1 MPNKDTVPVL
11 LENVIHLVKTKVDV
25 KNNALVEQ
33 FVTALYAGL
42 RQEDLSSRSDSDLYC
57 AAISLWN
64 RLNGRSNDVPDIC
77 VYNPEISLNGWQST
91 HTIVEIVVS
100 DAPFLTESVMM
111 TLTRLGLIS
120 HLMLHQP
127 LALKR
132 DKQGNVSKILIN
144 PKNAKNFTIDAVFLL
159 EIDRQTESSKLALIR
174 DELNSVLNEIALAVT
189 DWKPMQ
195 DKLIT
200 VIDQLE
206 QKPQQ
211 NGIDYT
217 DTIIFLKWLSDHNF
231 TLLGYRYYDIKA
243 IEGDY
248 FITPDCTSSL
258 GIMKNSTNNQGYYLA
273 KLSPS
278 ARTALLAKNTIILT
292 KSDAK
297 SRVHR
302 PANIDHIGIKL
313 FDEKCNVIGEQR
325 FIGLYASSIYN
336 RSAITIPFIREKI
349 YRVLAASGYNPNTH
363 SYRALLNILETYPRD
378 EIIQASE
385 ADILYCGLG
394 VLHMQDRD
402 QLKLFIRKDLF
413 GRYYSCMVYVMK
425 EKYNTHLRQKTQQ
438 ILANYL
444 GSEREVEFN
453 TYFSE
458 GNMARTRYIVHVD
471 QHQEE
476 LKIDPA
482 EIEQNLTEAARSWDD
497 KFKTAIVSHY
507 GEEKGRY
514 LSERYTHAFP
524 QSYKEYVLANSA
536 VADIIK
542 LEKLSPDH
550 KLEMIFYRAQEE
562 QRDSNH
568 VRLKLF
574 HKDQPIHL
582 SDVLPMLEN
591 MGLKVLG
598 ETPFKVKV
606 SSDLVY
612 WILDFT
618 MFYTGENVLDL
629 TERSDDFMSTFH
641 QVWDNQLE
649 NDGFNKLVLKTRM
662 SGRQVAVLRAYAKYM
677 RQIGN
682 NFSQAYI
689 EKTLADLPELA
700 NSLFCYFHC
709 KFSLADGQPE
719 IDELLANF
727 EVKLETV
734 NNLDDD
740 RIIRRFIDLIT
751 ATSRTNFYQQL
762 TRDGSLK
769 GSFHNHGH
777 NYKPYISFKFESE
790 LIPDI
795 PLPQPKYEVFVYS
808 PDVEGVHLRGGKV
821 ARGGLRWSDRRE
833 DFRTEVLGLV
843 KAQQVK
849 NTVIV
854 PVGAKGG
861 FVCKNILPHHG
872 RAQAFNI
879 GQQCYRTFIRGLLDI
894 TDNIIDGV
902 LVHPQGVRFYDDAD
916 PYLVVA
922 ADKGTATFSD
932 IANDISFEYNF
943 WLGDAFASGGSVGY
957 DHKKMG
963 ITAKGAWESV
973 KRHFREVGIDCQRQ
987 TFTCI
992 AIGDMA
998 GDVFGNGMLLSQHTK
1013 LIAAFNHMHIFVDP
1027 DPDAG
1032 ISYKERKRLFNLPG
1046 SGWNDYDVN
1055 LLSKGGGIYLRAAK
1069 TIKLSVE
1076 LKKMLGTK
1084 VTSLTPNELIRAI
1097 LAMDADLLWNGGIG
1111 TYVKASSETNNDV
1124 GDRANDAVRI
1134 NGGELKVKI
1143 VGEGGNLGL
1152 TQLGRIEYAKQGG
1165 RLNCDFIDNVGGVDC
1180 SDNEVNIK
1188 ILLNSIVSHGDL
1200 TRKQRNEL
1208 LYSMTE
1214 EVADIVI
1221 DNAYKQ
1227 TLSLSVTQ
1235 TKAAEQLK
1243 EQIRFMQYLER
1254 NDKLN
1259 RQLEFL
1265 PNEDELTDRLTKNEG
1280 LMRPELAVLLAYA
1293 KMQLKDQLN
1302 CNEVFEDPFLAE
1314 LLITSFP
1321 KLLQDKYKDQMQLHP
1336 LKNEIIATQLA
1347 NNIINDMGINFVG
1360 RMDDETGASVI
1371 EIAKCY
1377 VISKHVVGME
1387 AMWEVVTSLDN
1398 KLPARTQLDL
1408 LFESRRYVRRATCWL
1423 LRYRDRNLTISQTIA
1438 FYRPI
1443 YDGMKENIDQLLIGN
1458 EKLEQDALVNNL
1470 IAQSVPADVACEIIY
1485 QSTLFSSFDI
1495 ADVCKQHQ
1503 VPLIL
1508 VLHIYFSLSEKLH
1521 LHEFMHQINQQPV
1534 ANHWQALARSAFR
1547 EELGLQQRSLTS
1559 VVLSTCSST
1568 GKCDIIIDDWLVEH
1582 EALILRWHHMLA
1594 DFNISSSHEFA
1605 KFSVALREL
1614 NLLNLSCRNAN

>member
-11 LENVIHLVKTKVDV
+11 LENVINLVKAKVDV

-33 FVTALYAGL
+33 FVKALYAGL

-64 RLNGRSNDVPDIC
+64 RLNSRSNNLPDIC

-91 HTIVEIVVS
+91 HTIVEIIVS

-111 TLTRLGLIS
+111 TLTRLGVIS

-127 LALKR
+127 FALKR

-144 PKNAKNFTIDAVFLL
+144 PQNAKNFTIDAVFLL
-159 EIDRQTESSKLALIR
+159 EIDRQTQSSKLALIR
-174 DELNSVLNEIALAVT
+174 DELHSVLNEIALAVE
-189 DWKPMQ
+189 DWEPMQ
-195 DKLIT
+195 DKLIAVT
-200 VIDQLE
+200 EQLE

-211 NGIDYT
+211 KGIDYT
-217 DTIIFLKWLSDHNF
+217 DTISFLKWLSDHNF

-248 FITPDCTSSL
+248 LITPDCSSSL
-258 GIMKNSTNNQGYYLA
+258 GIMKNSTNNQGYYLTN
-273 KLSPS
+273 LSRS
-278 ARTALLAKNTIILT
+278 ARDELLAKNTMILT

-349 YRVLAASGYNPNTH
+349 SRVLAASGYNPNTH
-363 SYRALLNILETYPRD
+363 SYKALLNILETYPRD

-385 ADILYCGLG
+385 ADILHCGLG

-402 QLKLFIRKDLF
+402 QVKLFIRKDLF

-425 EKYNTHLRQKTQQ
+425 EKYNTLLRQKTQL
-438 ILANYL
+438 ILASYL
-444 GSEREVEFN
+444 GSNREVEFN

-458 GNMARTRYIVHVD
+458 GNMTRTRYIVHLD
-471 QHQEE
+471 QNQPEI
-476 LKIDPA
+476 KVDPA
-482 EIEQNLTEAARSWDD
+482 EIEQNLTEAARSWED

-514 LSERYTHAFP
+514 LSEQYAHAFP

-562 QRDSNH
+562 QRDSNQ

-618 MFYTGENVLDL
+618 MLYNGDNTLDL

-641 QVWDNQLE
+641 QVWYNQLE

-682 NFSQAYI
+682 NFSQTYI
-689 EKTLADLPELA
+689 ENTLAELPELA

-709 KFSLADGQPE
+709 KFSLADGQP
-719 IDELLANF
+719 DLDDLLANF
-727 EVKLETV
+727 EIKLETV
-734 NNLDDD
+734 SNLDND
-740 RIIRRFIDLIT
+740 RIIRRFMDLIT
-751 ATSRTNFYQQL
+751 ATSRTNFFQHL
-762 TRDGSLK
+762 SSRDASESL
-769 GSFHNHGH
+769 
-777 NYKPYISFKFESE
+777 NYKPYISFKFEPE
-790 LIPDI
+790 LLSDI
-795 PLPQPKYEVFVYS
+795 PLPKPKFEVFVYS

-861 FVCKNILPHHG
+861 FVCKNILPHHS
-872 RAQAFNI
+872 RAEAVKI

-894 TDNIIDGV
+894 TDNIIDGE
-902 LVHPQGVRFYDDAD
+902 LVHPQSIRFYDDAD

-932 IANDISFEYNF
+932 IANEISFEYNF

-973 KRHFREVGIDCQRQ
+973 KRHFRE
-987 TFTCI
+987 
-992 AIGDMA
+992 
-998 GDVFGNGMLLSQHTK
+998 NG
-1013 LIAAFNHMHIFVDP
+1013 
-1027 DPDAG
+1027 
-1032 ISYKERKRLFNLPG
+1032 
-1046 SGWNDYDVN
+1046 
-1055 LLSKGGGIYLRAAK
+1055 
-1069 TIKLSVE
+1069 
-1076 LKKMLGTK
+1076 
-1084 VTSLTPNELIRAI
+1084 
-1097 LAMDADLLWNGGIG
+1097 
-1111 TYVKASSETNNDV
+1111 
-1124 GDRANDAVRI
+1124 
-1134 NGGELKVKI
+1134 
-1143 VGEGGNLGL
+1143 
-1152 TQLGRIEYAKQGG
+1152 
-1165 RLNCDFIDNVGGVDC
+1165 
-1180 SDNEVNIK
+1180 
-1188 ILLNSIVSHGDL
+1188 
-1200 TRKQRNEL
+1200 
-1208 LYSMTE
+1208 
-1214 EVADIVI
+1214 
-1221 DNAYKQ
+1221 
-1227 TLSLSVTQ
+1227 
-1235 TKAAEQLK
+1235 
-1243 EQIRFMQYLER
+1243 
-1254 NDKLN
+1254 
-1259 RQLEFL
+1259 
-1265 PNEDELTDRLTKNEG
+1265 
-1280 LMRPELAVLLAYA
+1280 
-1293 KMQLKDQLN
+1293 
-1302 CNEVFEDPFLAE
+1302 
-1314 LLITSFP
+1314 
-1321 KLLQDKYKDQMQLHP
+1321 
-1336 LKNEIIATQLA
+1336 
-1347 NNIINDMGINFVG
+1347 
-1360 RMDDETGASVI
+1360 
-1371 EIAKCY
+1371 
-1377 VISKHVVGME
+1377 
-1387 AMWEVVTSLDN
+1387 
-1398 KLPARTQLDL
+1398 
-1408 LFESRRYVRRATCWL
+1408 
-1423 LRYRDRNLTISQTIA
+1423 
-1438 FYRPI
+1438 
-1443 YDGMKENIDQLLIGN
+1443 
-1458 EKLEQDALVNNL
+1458 
-1470 IAQSVPADVACEIIY
+1470 
-1485 QSTLFSSFDI
+1485 
-1495 ADVCKQHQ
+1495 
-1503 VPLIL
+1503 
-1508 VLHIYFSLSEKLH
+1508 
-1521 LHEFMHQINQQPV
+1521 
-1534 ANHWQALARSAFR
+1534 
-1547 EELGLQQRSLTS
+1547 
-1559 VVLSTCSST
+1559 
-1568 GKCDIIIDDWLVEH
+1568 
-1582 EALILRWHHMLA
+1582 
-1594 DFNISSSHEFA
+1594 
-1605 KFSVALREL
+1605 
-1614 NLLNLSCRNAN
+1614 